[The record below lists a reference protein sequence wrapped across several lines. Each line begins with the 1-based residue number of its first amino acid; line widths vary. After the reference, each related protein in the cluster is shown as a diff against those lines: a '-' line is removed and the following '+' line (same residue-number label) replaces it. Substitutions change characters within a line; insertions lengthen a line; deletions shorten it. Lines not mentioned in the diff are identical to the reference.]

1 MEKETFKAS
10 VELSDNPQL
19 IQLFGSQDQNIRF
32 IEDSFQVQI
41 THRGEQLFITG
52 EEETVSQVK
61 ELLNQLQDL
70 IARGISIS
78 KTDIITAVKM
88 AKRGTLDYFV
98 NLYNEEI
105 GRTFAGKAIRA
116 KTYGQQQYIHAIKKT
131 DVVFGIGPAGTGKTF
146 VAVVMAVQALKKGEV
161 KKIILTR
168 PAVEAG
174 ENLGFLPGD
183 LKEKVDPYLRPL
195 YDALY
200 TVYGMEHTNRLLE
213 RGVIE
218 VAPLAYM
225 RGRTLED
232 SFIILDEAQN
242 TTAEQMKMFL
252 TRLGNNSKMVV
263 NGDKTQIDLPPRV
276 VSGLGEAE
284 KVLRHVPG
292 INMVYFSDQDV
303 VRHDLVGRIVKAYD
317 QYHERKLAGE
327 TAETNAASK
336 EHVAKG

>member
-1 MEKETFKAS
+1 MENETVKAS

-52 EEETVSQVK
+52 EEEDVAQVK
-61 ELLNQLQDL
+61 ELLNQLQEL

-146 VAVVMAVQALKKGEV
+146 IAVVMAVQALKKGEV

-200 TVYGMEHTNRLLE
+200 TVYG
-213 RGVIE
+213 IK
-218 VAPLAYM
+218 
-225 RGRTLED
+225 
-232 SFIILDEAQN
+232 SII
-242 TTAEQMKMFL
+242 
-252 TRLGNNSKMVV
+252 
-263 NGDKTQIDLPPRV
+263 
-276 VSGLGEAE
+276 
-284 KVLRHVPG
+284 
-292 INMVYFSDQDV
+292 
-303 VRHDLVGRIVKAYD
+303 
-317 QYHERKLAGE
+317 
-327 TAETNAASK
+327 
-336 EHVAKG
+336 